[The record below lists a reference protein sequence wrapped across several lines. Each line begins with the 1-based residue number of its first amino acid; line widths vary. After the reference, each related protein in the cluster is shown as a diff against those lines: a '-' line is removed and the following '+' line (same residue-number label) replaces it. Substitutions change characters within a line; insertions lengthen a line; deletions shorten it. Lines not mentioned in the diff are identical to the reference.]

1 MKHPARWITIA
12 VAVVV
17 AVIGI
22 VLATQVGTDP
32 TADTR
37 SSPLLG
43 KAAPQFSV
51 RTLDGAR
58 VTNTTLAG
66 KAVIVNFWNT
76 WCTPCREE
84 HDALSIFYARH
95 ANEPDFAM
103 VGIVRDDTAR
113 AVGSYQKRTPD
124 PWAIALDPSSA
135 ASLAFGTRGQ
145 PETYAIS
152 PDGLVA
158 GAQIG
163 PATVESLDR
172 MLDAARRIPQ

>member
-76 WCTPCREE
+76 WCTPCR
-84 HDALSIFYARH
+84 
-95 ANEPDFAM
+95 
-103 VGIVRDDTAR
+103 
-113 AVGSYQKRTPD
+113 
-124 PWAIALDPSSA
+124 
-135 ASLAFGTRGQ
+135 
-145 PETYAIS
+145 
-152 PDGLVA
+152 
-158 GAQIG
+158 
-163 PATVESLDR
+163 
-172 MLDAARRIPQ
+172 